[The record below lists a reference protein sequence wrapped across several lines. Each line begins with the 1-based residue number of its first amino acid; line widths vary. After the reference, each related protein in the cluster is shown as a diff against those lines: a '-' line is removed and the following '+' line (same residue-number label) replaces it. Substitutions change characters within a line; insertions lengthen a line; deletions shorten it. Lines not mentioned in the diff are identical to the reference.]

1 MQLLQTSR
9 HKKRFI
15 YGLGLFFFSGS
26 TVAFVT
32 DPFLMADM
40 ALVILG
46 IYLMAS
52 ALMPQKFRAW

>member
-1 MQLLQTSR
+1 MQLLQSSAN
-9 HKKRFI
+9 KKRFF
-15 YGLGLFFFSGS
+15 YGLGLFLFSGS

-40 ALVILG
+40 ALVILSM
-46 IYLMAS
+46 YLMVS

>member
-1 MQLLQTSR
+1 MQSLHTSQ
-9 HKKRFI
+9 HKKRFF
-15 YGLGLFFFSGS
+15 YGLGLFIFSGS

-46 IYLMAS
+46 IYLMVS